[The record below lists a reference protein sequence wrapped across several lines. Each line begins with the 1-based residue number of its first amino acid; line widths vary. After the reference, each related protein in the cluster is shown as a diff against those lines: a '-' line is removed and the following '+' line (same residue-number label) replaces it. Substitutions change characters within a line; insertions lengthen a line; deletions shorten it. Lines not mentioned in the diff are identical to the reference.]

1 MIPFVGGPIEAL
13 AIAGFAVAGVV
24 VWLTRRRQYRGP
36 RLVDD
41 GRGIDQTA
49 LAAAE
54 REAREAPRDA
64 AITAPGA
71 PAAAPP
77 PLSRN
82 TRSEQRSDRGR
93 SGS

>member
-13 AIAGFAVAGVV
+13 AIAGFALAGVV
-24 VWLTRRRQYRGP
+24 TWLRRKRRYPGP
-36 RLVDD
+36 RLVDE
-41 GRGIDQTA
+41 GSGIDHST

-54 REAREAPRDA
+54 REARDAPRDA

-71 PAAAPP
+71 PAAVPLPP
-77 PLSRN
+77 STS
-82 TRSEQRSDRGR
+82 TRSAQTSDPGR